1 MKRILALCLLLL
13 VACQPAPVDPA
24 LDEEK
29 AAVLLAAYEAARA
42 EGDFEIAEA
51 RADELRQR
59 HGETRAADTARAT
72 LDEVR
77 AQAEA
82 MRETRRLRAL
92 WDYQSIP
99 AAGGTQHTAAI
110 FSLVQADPADDPET
124 ATAPLP
130 DAQLILRRH
139 PEWGDSAYLVLA
151 QRRLQCGPPCT
162 LLIRFDDGEP
172 ERFAGD
178 PADTGTGPALFI
190 VDRDRF
196 LAKLQQARLVRIELP
211 RGDHLVPVF
220 KFEVG
225 GFAPKR
231 HLADASPA
239 G

>member
-1 MKRILALCLLLL
+1 MKRCMAVGLLLL
-13 VACQPAPVDPA
+13 AACQPAPLDPA
-24 LDEEK
+24 MDEEK

-42 EGDFEIAEA
+42 DGDFEIAEA

-72 LDEVR
+72 LDAVR
-77 AQAEA
+77 EQAET

-92 WDYQSIP
+92 WDYQANP
-99 AAGGTQHTAAI
+99 AAGGIQHTAAI
-110 FSLVQADPADDPET
+110 YSRVEVDPSDDPESS
-124 ATAPLP
+124 TAPLP

-151 QRRLQCGPPCT
+151 QRSLQCGPPCT
-162 LLIRFDDGEP
+162 LQIRFDDGEP
-172 ERFAGD
+172 QRFAGD

-196 LAKLQQARLVRIELP
+196 LAQMQQVQRVRIELP
-211 RGDHLVPVF
+211 RGGHLVPVF

-231 HLADASPA
+231 HLAD
-239 G
+239 